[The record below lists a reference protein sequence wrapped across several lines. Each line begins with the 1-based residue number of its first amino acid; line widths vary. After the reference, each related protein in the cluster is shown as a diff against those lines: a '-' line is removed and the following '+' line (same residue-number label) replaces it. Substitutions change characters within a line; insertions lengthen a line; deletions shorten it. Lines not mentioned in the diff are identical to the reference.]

1 MNVGFGTFFNKALIF
16 GVVAA
21 VINTILFFVGN
32 NANGDLMQVVRP
44 GQTAPEPLS
53 LMFVIALSIIPCIVA
68 ALLYFL
74 LQGTGRASLIFTIIA
89 IVIFVFMFFSS
100 QGAAQSTLTNWV
112 LQIMHLV
119 VGIAAVEAIAQSI
132 RTYRVQA

>member
-1 MNVGFGTFFNKALIF
+1 MNIGFGTFFNKAIIF

-21 VINTILFFVGN
+21 VINAILFFVGN
-32 NANGDLMQVVRP
+32 NANGGLMQVLRP
-44 GQTAPEPLS
+44 GQTEAEPLS
-53 LMFVIALSIIPCIVA
+53 LIFVIALSIIPCIGA
-68 ALLYFL
+68 GLLYFL
-74 LQGTGRASLIFTIIA
+74 LQRTGRASLIFTIIA
-89 IVIFVFMFFSS
+89 IALFIFFFFSA

-132 RTYRVQA
+132 RS